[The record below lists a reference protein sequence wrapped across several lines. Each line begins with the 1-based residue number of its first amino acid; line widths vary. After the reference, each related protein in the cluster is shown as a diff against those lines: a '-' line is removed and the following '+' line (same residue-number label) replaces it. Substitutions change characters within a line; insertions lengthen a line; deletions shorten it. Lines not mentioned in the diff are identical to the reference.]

1 MSSCAFIALL
11 LPELP
16 DSEVFVA
23 DHEPDLPLVGLAAGA
38 APRFGGFSGRRRVV
52 SERLLFQMEAPVVVP
67 VPAGVEGAQA
77 QHGLGAIETPF
88 RASDPKAALMLALGE
103 AWRLFART
111 LTKHTS

>member
-1 MSSCAFIALL
+1 
-11 LPELP
+11 
-16 DSEVFVA
+16 
-23 DHEPDLPLVGLAAGA
+23 
-38 APRFGGFSGRRRVV
+38 
-52 SERLLFQMEAPVVVP
+52 MEAPVVVP

-111 LTKHTS
+111 LTKHTSIISCGRWATISLPQAPARPFLLSRERILQSLWSRCLRSPSRNASSPRSANS